1 MKTTGLR
8 TLRACLAALAVA
20 LCASAH
26 AWPDKPLKIVV
37 PAPAGGLIDVIARV
51 YADSLAKELGRPVVV
66 DNRAGAGGSIGVQAM
81 LAAPADGDTL
91 LVTNTNVLAE
101 TPHVMK
107 PPYDPLKDV
116 KAVAVLARAR
126 SVLLAAPD
134 VPAKDMA
141 GLVAYLKAKPGKYS
155 FGSPGAGTL
164 PHVGGELLN
173 RRLGVDMQHVPFS
186 GTPPAMMAM
195 MSGQITLYFN
205 AVVTSTQFVNTGKA
219 IALGVA
225 GSSRVPSMPQVPT
238 FSEQGFPEFAEFSN
252 YLGLAMSPKA
262 PPEAA
267 AKLYAATRKIAQ
279 SPEFSGKIAELG
291 FEPLVPS
298 SSEQF
303 SEIIAAEFN
312 RNGESIRS
320 LNIKP

>member
-1 MKTTGLR
+1 
-8 TLRACLAALAVA
+8 VA

-51 YADSLAKELGRPVVV
+51 YGDFLAKDLGQPVVI
-66 DNRAGAGGSIGVQAM
+66 DNRPGAGGAIGVQAM
-81 LAAPADGDTL
+81 LAAPADGHTL
-91 LVTNTNVLAE
+91 LVTNSNVLAE

-116 KAVAVLARAR
+116 KAVAVLAQARAM
-126 SVLLAAPD
+126 LLAGPE

-141 GLVAYLKAKPGKYS
+141 GLVTYLKAAPAKYS

-186 GTPPAMMAM
+186 GSPAAMVAM
-195 MSGQITLYFN
+195 MSGQITLNFN
-205 AVVTSTQFVNTGKA
+205 AVVASAQLVNAGKVV
-219 IALGVA
+219 ALGVA
-225 GSSRVPSMPQVPT
+225 GASRVPSMPNVPT
-238 FSEQGFPEFAEFSN
+238 FSEQGFPEFADFSN
-252 YLGLAMSPKA
+252 YLGLAMSPKV
-262 PPEAA
+262 PPEVA
-267 AKLYAATRKIAQ
+267 AKLYAATKKIAQ
-279 SPEFSGKIAELG
+279 LPQFSGKIAELG
-291 FEPLVPS
+291 FEPLVPA

-303 SEIIAAEFN
+303 GEIVTAEFN
-312 RNGESIRS
+312 RNGEFIRR

>member
-1 MKTTGLR
+1 M
-8 TLRACLAALAVA
+8 
-20 LCASAH
+20 
-26 AWPDKPLKIVV
+26 
-37 PAPAGGLIDVIARV
+37 
-51 YADSLAKELGRPVVV
+51 
-66 DNRAGAGGSIGVQAM
+66 
-81 LAAPADGDTL
+81 
-91 LVTNTNVLAE
+91 
-101 TPHVMK
+101 
-107 PPYDPLKDV
+107 
-116 KAVAVLARAR
+116 AVLARAR
-126 SVLLAAPD
+126 SVPLAAPD

-141 GLVAYLKAKPGKYS
+141 GLVAYLKAKPASSS

-205 AVVTSTQFVNTGKA
+205 AVVTSTEFVNAGKA

-225 GSSRVPSMPQVPT
+225 GSSRVPSMPKYRPSANKALSGVRRVLQLPRAGDVA
-238 FSEQGFPEFAEFSN
+238 QGAA
-252 YLGLAMSPKA
+252 GGGC
-262 PPEAA
+262 EAVRRHQEDRA
-267 AKLYAATRKIAQ
+267 VA
-279 SPEFSGKIAELG
+279 EFSGKIAEPG
-291 FEPLVPS
+291 FEPLVPL

-303 SEIIAAEFN
+303 SEIIAAKFN